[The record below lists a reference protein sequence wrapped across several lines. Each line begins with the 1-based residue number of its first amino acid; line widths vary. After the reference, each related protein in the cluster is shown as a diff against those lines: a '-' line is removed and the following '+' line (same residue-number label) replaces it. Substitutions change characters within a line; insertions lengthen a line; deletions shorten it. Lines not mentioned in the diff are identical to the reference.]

1 MKQFGLFSGQI
12 EINKQSGP
20 VAFLLIPCIFLCL
33 SWPAAATEAE
43 EIPVAPSR
51 NTISNTAVIN
61 QQSNQPG
68 GKAQALQGNSSSSVI
83 EGEIEHASE
92 PLNILF
98 LLDCSLSMKEKMKDQ
113 TQKIEAA
120 KQVLQRALARIPGD
134 VNTGLRVFGQGNS
147 AGGFFM
153 NDCLQTALLV
163 PLGQGNRRAII
174 EQVRGIRAFGM
185 TPLTYALQQAA
196 RNDFIGVTGKKV
208 IILISDGADT
218 CGGDPCRLITML
230 PAYGIRIKIDVVGLD
245 LKHDREARAELNCIT
260 ENSGGKYYD
269 VNSAEQFIE
278 SVQESVNTAITG
290 RVIHGGN
297 LTPAQSSEILGK

>member
-1 MKQFGLFSGQI
+1 MIKDTERVL
-12 EINKQSGP
+12 
-20 VAFLLIPCIFLCL
+20 VLLLLVIVLLLPL
-33 SWPAAATEAE
+33 SAGAQNIK

-51 NTISNTAVIN
+51 HDQHSLNSTE
-61 QQSNQPG
+61 QSSRSDGQV
-68 GKAQALQGNSSSSVI
+68 QALQGNSSNSLI
-83 EGEIEHASE
+83 EGGIEHASE

-134 VNTGLRVFGQGNS
+134 VNTGLRVFGQGNM
-147 AGGFFM
+147 GGAFFM
-153 NDCLQTALLV
+153 NDCQQTALLV

-174 EQVRGIRAFGM
+174 EQVRAIRAFGM
-185 TPLTYALQQAA
+185 TPLTYALEQSA
-196 RNDFIGVTGKKV
+196 RSDFTGVTGRKV

-218 CGGDPCRLITML
+218 CGGDPCRLIRML

-245 LKHDREARAELNCIT
+245 LKHDHGARAELNCIT
-260 ENSGGKYYD
+260 ESSGGKYYD
-269 VNSAEQFIE
+269 ANSAEEFID

-290 RVIHGGN
+290 RVIQKGN
-297 LTPAQSSEILGK
+297 LSPAQSWYHPSEILGK